1 MYGEGGLIGPEI
13 TGANRTNLEYVLG
26 NVLTPS
32 AVIQDA
38 YKMLLVLTEEG
49 RVYSGILAGENE
61 RQLTL
66 RVAGQEQPVVI
77 AKSYIESREIAQV
90 SMMPD
95 GLFSNLTDAEV
106 LDLVAYLRTDQQVP
120 LPETPEN

>member
-13 TGANRTNLEYVLG
+13 TGANRTNLDYILG

-32 AVIQDA
+32 AEIQDA
-38 YKMLLVLTEEG
+38 YKMVLVITNEG

-66 RVAGQEQPVVI
+66 RIAGQEDPVVI
-77 AKSYIESREIAQV
+77 AKSQIESREIAPI
-90 SMMPD
+90 SMMPE
-95 GLFSNLTDAEV
+95 GLLGTLKDSEV
-106 LDLVAYLRTDQQVP
+106 LDLIAYLRTPRQVP
-120 LPETPEN
+120 LPQDNQ